1 MSTTT
6 IVYRAQKGKCAVT
19 KATLEIG
26 DMHCHHKIPTY
37 LGGGDGYMNL
47 SLVTVDVHRLIH
59 AVNADVITKY
69 LEKLNLDN
77 KQLTKVNKFRVL
89 AGREII

>member
-1 MSTTT
+1 
-6 IVYRAQKGKCAVT
+6 
-19 KATLEIG
+19 
-26 DMHCHHKIPTY
+26 
-37 LGGGDGYMNL
+37 MNL